1 MIEISKNKFMA
12 VGIASAVAD
21 ERNGVFEAVA
31 GHTPWIRKV
40 LEEDLK
46 TESLI

>member
-12 VGIASAVAD
+12 VGIASYD
-21 ERNGVFEAVA
+21 WNQNYVFEAVA

-40 LEEDLK
+40 IEEDLK
-46 TESLI
+46 SLI